1 MLKIWHGV
9 LLLDVQTPFNSINMS
24 VIINVHN
31 VKRIIVWNVKHKCMT
46 ELHVN
51 KINNWI
57 TCQKKISNLWN
68 LWKDLSINNVR
79 NVNFGYKK
87 VKDAV
92 IWHADVHISFAII
105 VVPNTDH
112 ATVNNNFQIIMVR
125 MTTMEKKIKVI
136 IMMMKIMFLII
147 HFNMIMKMMMTILLK
162 LKIKDHN
169 IAKKCKLKNE
179 QRFSFF

>member
-9 LLLDVQTPFNSINMS
+9 LLLDVQMLFNLTNTS
-24 VIINVHN
+24 VITNVHN
-31 VKRIIVWNVKHKCMT
+31 VKRIIVWNVKLKCMT

-68 LWKDLSINNVR
+68 LWKDLNINNVQ

-87 VKDAV
+87 VKDVV
-92 IWHADVHISFAII
+92 IWHADVHISFVII
-105 VVPNTDH
+105 VVPNMDH
-112 ATVNNNFQIIMVR
+112 ATVNNNFQIIMVQR
-125 MTTMEKKIKVI
+125 KMMKKRIKVI
-136 IMMMKIMFLII
+136 IMTMTIIILII
-147 HFNMIMKMMMTILLK
+147 HFNKIMKMMMTILLK
-162 LKIKDHN
+162 SKIKDLN

-179 QRFSFF
+179 QRFRFF

>member
-9 LLLDVQTPFNSINMS
+9 LLLDVQMLSNSTNTS

-68 LWKDLSINNVR
+68 LWKDLNINNVQ

-87 VKDAV
+87 VKDVV
-92 IWHADVHISFAII
+92 IWHVDVHISFAII
-105 VVPNTDH
+105 VVLNTDH

-125 MTTMEKKIKVI
+125 MTTMYKRIKAI
-136 IMMMKIMFLII
+136 IMAMTIIILMI
-147 HFNMIMKMMMTILLK
+147 HFNEIMKMMMTILLK
-162 LKIKDHN
+162 
-169 IAKKCKLKNE
+169 
-179 QRFSFF
+179 